1 MALPLLPLLGAA
13 AKGLGSGMARG
24 AAKNFIT
31 GKKRD
36 KKPVE
41 QKKPDNNQSMS
52 GEKGSLTLRPKV
64 SLIPSETFATPET
77 ETTESKSRTRT
88 SDPLKLIKIKVLK
101 IDKILKKR
109 YTSDLKKTKTLKRI
123 REDTRRKNQ
132 EQQLEKVD
140 PTGKKDGNTKK
151 LNLPGKGLFSGIF
164 NFLKNILLGRLLVLL
179 LEARPNLPGGNI
191 LMFIA
196 NTAEKII
203 DLIIGA
209 IDGFGSFLLA
219 GKNVIDSSKEWLKNN
234 RGPEAEER
242 FNELLKSLTSVFNA
256 IVIVGSVF
264 AVGKGIGAKK
274 DKLDKGKDPRRTKG
288 SKEKV
293 RPDKKTRTRRASKEA
308 RKRYA
313 RRFGKD
319 AAKQRFAGQTRGP
332 IKSSLTRRG
341 LGQASGRGAL
351 KILGKSGVQAIKGI
365 AKGFSRIPIF
375 GPIVVA
381 VSSLLV
387 GEPIGQALFKGFG
400 AALGGVLGSFIP
412 IPVIGT
418 ILGETI
424 GVLIGD
430 MMYSL
435 IMGKGPAEAGQK
447 FMNALKTALDVGGLI
462 LKFVGDGFKKFSNKF
477 FETDPIKIAEGMGRR
492 SAATKIVEI
501 LGLKD
506 FLKDRGYID
515 SKDQVTKFPNIL
527 NLFNPL
533 VSVPM
538 LAGSFFGGIFKGGG
552 ATSKSSDLA
561 PEGTDRSGARGTG
574 SLGLGSENA
583 VSSLTMV
590 EGGSLKG
597 LTEKDYADLAFIVS
611 GEAQRGTDDEYG
623 VAAAVLNRVSDP
635 RYPNNIQAVG
645 AAPGQFE
652 AVFKGLAYYDE
663 GLIKKLMSPEGQAK
677 IVDALIK
684 LKGRTDFKGT
694 SMYQYMGQGDVKF
707 SSRGNFYHYPEQREK
722 SDPPPASIPNFYQ
735 SLIDKSGA
743 IGGNLGQMP
752 ELLKSMNSASQIM
765 SKPITDSLMMFTD
778 YERPPEPQIIMAGV
792 GGGQSP
798 TVPPDDNQST
808 FIDNAFGGRP
818 TEREKWNDIRYKFG

>member
-219 GKNVIDSSKEWLKNN
+219 GKNVIDSSKEWLENN
-234 RGPEAEER
+234 RGPEAKEK
-242 FNELLKSLTSVFNA
+242 FDELLESLKKVFNA
-256 IVIVGSVF
+256 IVVVGSVF
-264 AVGKGIGAKK
+264 AVGKAIGR
-274 DKLDKGKDPRRTKG
+274 G
-288 SKEKV
+288 
-293 RPDKKTRTRRASKEA
+293 KKTPTPSKPQPSPSTRPGAI
-308 RKRYA
+308 
-313 RRFGKD
+313 RRFTKKYGRDAAIKKFGKD
-319 AAKQRFAGQTRGP
+319 AVTRFGGSAGRSTAEKLSRNAAVKLFG
-332 IKSSLTRRG
+332 KSGTKAG
-341 LGQASGRGAL
+341 L
-351 KILGKSGVQAIKGI
+351 KILKNFISPVVK
-365 AKGFSRIPIF
+365 RIPILGGLIDF
-375 GPIVVA
+375 ALNYFVFK
-381 VSSLLV
+381 
-387 GEPIGQALFKGFG
+387 EPIGRAAFAAIGATIFG
-400 AALGGVLGSFIP
+400 ALGATAGSILPFAGNVVGGALGTLA
-412 IPVIGT
+412 
-418 ILGETI
+418 
-424 GVLIGD
+424 GD
-430 MMYSL
+430 KA
-435 IMGKGPAEAGQK
+435 GKWLYDT
-447 FMNALKTALDVGGLI
+447 FFD
-462 LKFVGDGFKKFSNKF
+462 KKK
-477 FETDPIKIAEGMGRR
+477 P
-492 SAATKIVEI
+492 VEI
-501 LGLKD
+501 ED
-506 FLKDRGYID
+506 
-515 SKDQVTKFPNIL
+515 
-527 NLFNPL
+527 
-533 VSVPM
+533 
-538 LAGSFFGGIFKGGG
+538 
-552 ATSKSSDLA
+552 DLA

-574 SLGLGSENA
+574 SFLGLGSQNA
-583 VSSLTMV
+583 VTSLTMV

-735 SLIDKSGA
+735 NLIDKSGA

-752 ELLKSMNSASQIM
+752 ELLKSMSSASQIM